1 MLARQW
7 EERLVQQVENQPKRI
22 LKALVNMQYLFFWNE
37 TDSYFTE
44 GQFLLYK
51 MRVIPNQN
59 FLIINVKFQG
69 ASSSRVQELV
79 FRMGTF

>member
-44 GQFLLYK
+44 GQFLLCK
-51 MRVIPNQN
+51 MRVIPI
-59 FLIINVKFQG
+59 L
-69 ASSSRVQELV
+69 
-79 FRMGTF
+79 